1 MHKFLGLIAVAGVI
15 VVAYSLYTQSKKTNY
30 KLNKKDLE

>member
-1 MHKFLGLIAVAGVI
+1 MRKFLGLIAVAGV
-15 VVAYSLYTQSKKTNY
+15 VVMAYSLYTQSRKTNY